1 LSVPTESTLSKVL
14 APLVF
19 ADSAAAKVAALIT
32 EEGNST
38 LKLRVF
44 IQGGG
49 CSGFSYGF
57 RFDENTNDD
66 DTTLPNN
73 GVSLLIDSMSYEYLK
88 GAEVVYTDDLGG
100 AQFVVKNNPGAI
112 STCGCGSSF
121 SA

>member
-1 LSVPTESTLSKVL
+1 MSVPTESTLSKVL

-32 EEGNST
+32 EEGNSN

-100 AQFVVKNNPGAI
+100 AQFVVKNNLGAI

>member
-1 LSVPTESTLSKVL
+1 VQTKSTLPKVL
-14 APLVF
+14 APLAF
-19 ADSAAAKVAALIT
+19 ADSAATKVADLIV
-32 EEGNST
+32 EKGNPN

-57 RFDENTNDD
+57 RFDENTNEDD
-66 DTTLPNN
+66 ITIPKN
-73 GVSLLIDSMSYEYLK
+73 GVSLLIDSMSYEYLT
-88 GAEVVYTDDLGG
+88 GAEIVYKDDLGG

-112 STCGCGSSF
+112 FTCGCELSF